1 VSESSHPP
9 AWAAACIS
17 LGDNT
22 HPPRSRSQADPRI
35 DEGRKYIDRK
45 LASSQ
50 ASELSHILRGR
61 KPNPKK
67 SSQGRKLPDAR
78 TGSLRAASGGGV
90 DKGEEGSNP
99 PVHREEE
106 GEGAIPTPNTTQY
119 THFYN
124 RYRKLLFLK

>member
-1 VSESSHPP
+1 MSESSHPP

-45 LASSQ
+45 LASIRALTYSARPQ
-50 ASELSHILRGR
+50 AQ
-61 KPNPKK
+61 PQK